1 MHVVYFMIF
10 YVFRLFNSFMLTC
23 CLMSC
28 NNIFISLR
36 IIKPVRRASMNMNCL
51 FQFLIIC
58 LYCFLGDL
66 LHLLLPFPIP
76 GSIYGMI
83 LLLLSLILGLVRL
96 EKINTIAGFLSKIM
110 PVFFVMPC
118 VSILTIDLST
128 LTLLPHILFITL
140 TSTVLVMVTTG
151 IVAEKIIRRKN
162 NEK

>member
-1 MHVVYFMIF
+1 MIF
-10 YVFRLFNSFMLTC
+10 YVFRLFNGFVLTR

-28 NNIFISLR
+28 NNIFISLQ
-36 IIKPVRRASMNMNCL
+36 IIKPVRRASMNCL

-140 TSTVLVMVTTG
+140 TSTVLVMGTNG